1 MWESVRGRFEQ
12 DLVKTEKNYFSTS
25 ARMLL
30 NLGLNY
36 KRTLPF
42 MRTVKGQFAGTNMI
56 GFMELKSNHLGF
68 PVLIIHHQ
76 NQRPKIKYE
85 IKPIGDLWEKK
96 EK

>member
-56 GFMELKSNHLGF
+56 GFILPSIYSSQEFGNKTSQGLQMLFL
-68 PVLIIHHQ
+68 VTL
-76 NQRPKIKYE
+76 Y
-85 IKPIGDLWEKK
+85 
-96 EK
+96 